1 MRNSQRPDAAQETSG
16 KTGDPE
22 STPPHNGALSA
33 LSAMVYSDTEIS
45 AYIIE
50 HAPLLI
56 VRVKPDGT
64 TLYANKAAC
73 RTSGYELDEIL
84 EEGWLTLNYPKEKQN
99 QLEKM
104 MADIGQQRDV
114 VNYELTIENRS
125 GEDRI
130 IRWHTS
136 NLFNANGELT
146 EIVGLGKDITEEK
159 ARAEE
164 ARQTAVRLAEAQ
176 RVAKIGSWEMD
187 ILNDQIWWSEESY
200 RIFGFERDDGRRI
213 SFDDFLD
220 VIIADD
226 RDRMRTEYLE
236 SLDQK
241 LPFHS
246 RYRICVENQP
256 LKYIDAVGEHHFNKD
271 GVPARSVGT
280 VRDVTAEVAQ
290 ENKLREIESAAR
302 ELQEYNNHVVE
313 NSPMFIV
320 GLDEDGVVKHINR
333 AGCEISGYSA
343 EELLGKN
350 FWETL
355 FPDHYRSQVDRLF
368 QRYNSNHILKD
379 YETTIKRQDG
389 EERIL
394 SWTSVNRHIAGRND
408 KEIIGVGVDITALKR
423 SQEELEQLVHYDPL
437 TDLPNRFNLSV
448 RLELAIEAAVKAN
461 TAGALI
467 CVDVDRFK
475 NINELSGHTT
485 GDELLKA
492 IASRLTHC
500 MRQDDVVARLSGDEF
515 AIMIQDI
522 GNPLN
527 VNRVVDK
534 IRSAFDQRFNIEDN
548 IFDLSAS
555 IGVSLFPDDGNTVEE
570 LFKNADIAMHNAK
583 DRGGD
588 IESFY
593 TPELNNSTTRKIWIE
608 KNLRTAMEH
617 GELQLYFQPQVTLE
631 DGKLIGAETLLRWIH
646 PEEGFISPGEFI
658 PVAESSGLII
668 EIGDWVL
675 HQACQQ
681 AMNWLSC
688 GINLEHLAVNIAG
701 PQITRGNL
709 IASCESALASSGLRN
724 SLLEL
729 EVTEGFI
736 MNDAEQSIDTLNKL
750 HELGIPMSID
760 DFGTGY
766 SSLSYLK
773 RLPIDKLKVDQS
785 FVRGLPNDKDDI
797 AITKSIVSLGQNLG
811 LDVIAEGVETP
822 EQRDFLLE
830 IGCEFG
836 QGFYFYKPMPAT
848 AFLET
853 FRLTAQGDK
862 NDVATSS
869 AA

>member
-1 MRNSQRPDAAQETSG
+1 MRNPQRPDATQESSR
-16 KTGDPE
+16 KTEDPG
-22 STPPHNGALSA
+22 TVPPEDSA
-33 LSAMVYSDTEIS
+33 LSTLSAIVYDDSETS
-45 AYIIE
+45 NYIIE

-73 RTSGYELDEIL
+73 RTSGYELEEIL
-84 EEGWLTLNYPKEKQN
+84 EQGWLTLNYPKEKQN

-104 MADIGQQRDV
+104 MADIAQQRDV
-114 VNYELTIENRS
+114 VNYELTIENRA

-136 NLFNANGELT
+136 NMFDANGELT

-159 ARAEE
+159 ARALE
-164 ARQTAVRLAEAQ
+164 AKQTAFRLAEAQ

-187 ILNDQIWWSEESY
+187 ILNDEIWWSEESY
-200 RIFGFERDDGRRI
+200 RIFGFEPVEGQNI
-213 SFDDFLD
+213 SFDEFLQT
-220 VIIADD
+220 IIPDD
-226 RDRMRTEYLE
+226 REKIRADYLS
-236 SLDQK
+236 SLEK
-241 LPFHS
+241 KIPFSS
-246 RYRICVENQP
+246 RYRISLKNQP
-256 LKYIDAVGEHHFNKD
+256 IRHIDAMGEHHFNKD
-271 GVPARSVGT
+271 GIAARTVGT
-280 VRDVTAEVAQ
+280 VRDITEEVAR
-290 ENKLREIESAAR
+290 ETKLKQIESEAR
-302 ELQEYNNHVVE
+302 ELQDYNNHVVE

-320 GLDEDGVVKHINR
+320 GLNEDGEVRHINR
-333 AGCEISGYSA
+333 AGCEISGYDA
-343 EELLGKN
+343 DQLLGEN
-350 FWETL
+350 FWEIL
-355 FPDHYRSQVDRLF
+355 FPDHYQSQVERLF
-368 QRYNSNHILKD
+368 QRYNNAHVLKD

-394 SWTSVNRHIAGRND
+394 SWTSVNRPIAGRDD

-475 NINELSGHTT
+475 NINELSGHST
-485 GDELLKA
+485 GDELLKS

-515 AIMIQDI
+515 AIMIQNI

-555 IGVSLFPDDGNTVEE
+555 IGVSLFPEDGTTVEE
-570 LFKNADIAMHNAK
+570 LFKNADIAMHHAK

-588 IESFY
+588 IESFF

-608 KNLRTAMEH
+608 KNLRTALENA
-617 GELQLYFQPQVTLE
+617 ELQLYFQPQVTLA

-785 FVRGLPNDKDDI
+785 FVRGLPTDKDDI

-822 EQRDFLLE
+822 EQRDFLLD

-836 QGFYFYKPMPAT
+836 QGVL
-848 AFLET
+848 FLQT
-853 FRLTAQGDK
+853 DAGHSFPRRI
-862 NDVATSS
+862 
-869 AA
+869 